1 MLFSI
6 IKHLLAGYSDN
17 GRFIVP
23 LDTNKLIIIPY
34 TSQKVYSI
42 HYMYTVRK
50 YKSLAR
56 FFLPLIYLLT
66 MYIFCVYLVML
77 KSAKQMQNQ
86 K

>member
-34 TSQKVYSI
+34 TSQLSRTCPSKKVKE
-42 HYMYTVRK
+42 TRNRK
-50 YKSLAR
+50 GGTDH
-56 FFLPLIYLLT
+56 F
-66 MYIFCVYLVML
+66 
-77 KSAKQMQNQ
+77 
-86 K
+86 